1 LSAKLDVV
9 YGGYSTAGKKE
20 ENQDAF
26 AAYQP
31 TLGITKYK
39 GIAACIA
46 DGVSCSEHAQQASTT
61 SVTTFLSDY
70 YSTPDTWDVKTAVQR
85 VLGSLN
91 AWLYH
96 HGQQDARHNGLV
108 TTFSGLVFKS
118 NTLHVFHIGD
128 SQILRLRN
136 GEVEPLTR
144 PHTHR
149 HGNGQEL
156 LSRALGMDSRLEV
169 DYATDDIQEGDLY
182 IATTDGVHGFLSN
195 ANIKEVLGSLVTH
208 SQLNQHTIEHAAQQ
222 LVERALSND
231 SHDNLTCFIMR
242 VNSVPDKNIEEAHR
256 ELSARVIPPDL
267 KVGDKIDHYQVE
279 QVIYAGTR
287 SHLYKVL
294 DRQTAK
300 HYVLK
305 APSQNFTDDLVY
317 LEGFVREQWVG
328 SRIDHNN
335 VMRIYPA
342 EPNSQ
347 FLYHICEEIK
357 GDSLRQWIHDHP
369 KASLYDVRMVIEQLI
384 NALRV
389 FQRAGMVHR
398 DLKPEN
404 VMITTEGVV
413 KLIDFGT
420 VSVRGLA
427 EIQSP
432 VIEDAPVGSVQYI
445 APETVVHGVNTM
457 QSDMFS
463 LAVMVYEMFAQ
474 AMPYKMEKVHR
485 NKPKSVS
492 EWHYQPLREHRP
504 DLPLWLDLV
513 LEKAC
518 HPSYQQRYDAYSEF
532 WNDLLKP
539 NPDLMS
545 GYKSRPL
552 IQQAGNKVWQ
562 VISLI
567 LFIIVIVQWY
577 FITAQ

>member
-1 LSAKLDVV
+1 
-9 YGGYSTAGKKE
+9 
-20 ENQDAF
+20 
-26 AAYQP
+26 
-31 TLGITKYK
+31 
-39 GIAACIA
+39 
-46 DGVSCSEHAQQASTT
+46 
-61 SVTTFLSDY
+61 
-70 YSTPDTWDVKTAVQR
+70 
-85 VLGSLN
+85 
-91 AWLYH
+91 
-96 HGQQDARHNGLV
+96 
-108 TTFSGLVFKS
+108 
-118 NTLHVFHIGD
+118 
-128 SQILRLRN
+128 
-136 GEVEPLTR
+136 
-144 PHTHR
+144 
-149 HGNGQEL
+149 
-156 LSRALGMDSRLEV
+156 
-169 DYATDDIQEGDLY
+169 
-182 IATTDGVHGFLSN
+182 
-195 ANIKEVLGSLVTH
+195 
-208 SQLNQHTIEHAAQQ
+208 
-222 LVERALSND
+222 
-231 SHDNLTCFIMR
+231 
-242 VNSVPDKNIEEAHR
+242 
-256 ELSARVIPPDL
+256 
-267 KVGDKIDHYQVE
+267 
-279 QVIYAGTR
+279 
-287 SHLYKVL
+287 
-294 DRQTAK
+294 
-300 HYVLK
+300 
-305 APSQNFTDDLVY
+305 
-317 LEGFVREQWVG
+317 
-328 SRIDHNN
+328 
-335 VMRIYPA
+335 MRIHPA

-357 GDSLRQWIHDHP
+357 GESLRQWIHDHP
-369 KASLYDVRMVIEQLI
+369 NASLYDVRTVIEQLI

-492 EWHYQPLREHRP
+492 EWHYQSLRTHRP

-518 HPSYQQRYDAYSEF
+518 HPNYQQRYDAYSAF
-532 WNDLLKP
+532 WSDLLKP
-539 NPDLMS
+539 NPDLMA

-567 LFIIVIVQWY
+567 LFVIVIVQWY
-577 FITAQ
+577 FIVA